1 MYSLRIENLHKS
13 YQKNKDNREK
23 VLEDINLSVKKGE
36 FITLLGPSGCGKS
49 TLLHIL
55 AGLEK
60 PQRGNIFCKD
70 QPITGPD
77 QDRVMIMQDAALF
90 PWLTVL
96 KNVCF
101 GLRERGF
108 ANNKAIKLARQEL
121 SRVGLSEVESSY
133 PHQLS
138 GGMQQRVA
146 LARGLVLKPE
156 IILMDEPFAALDE
169 QTRLKLQRELI
180 DLWQERNMT
189 IIFVTHSIREALLL
203 SRKVLVMASNPGKI
217 KSKYEL
223 KLSYPRHPGNNKI
236 IELEEKILTEL
247 EPSLTPKET
256 TVKSRTAGGEHK

>member
-13 YQKNKDNREK
+13 YQKDDSGEEK
-23 VLEDINLSVKKGE
+23 VLEDLNVSVKKGE
-36 FITLLGPSGCGKS
+36 FVTLLGPSGCGKS
-49 TLLHIL
+49 TFLHIL
-55 AGLEK
+55 AGLEDHEI
-60 PQRGNIFCKD
+60 GNIYCKD
-70 QPITGPD
+70 RPITGPD

-108 ANNKAIKLARQEL
+108 AKDKARKLARQEL

-156 IILMDEPFAALDE
+156 IMLMDEPFAALDE

-189 IIFVTHSIREALLL
+189 IIFVTHSIREALIL
-203 SRKVLVMASNPGKI
+203 SQRVLVMESNPGRI
-217 KSKYEL
+217 RAEYEL
-223 KLSYPRHPGNNKI
+223 NLPYPRHPGNKKI
-236 IELEEKILTEL
+236 IELEKNILAEL
-247 EPSLTPKET
+247 EPSLTQGDMALEPAA
-256 TVKSRTAGGEHK
+256 AGGENI